1 MEVIIDS
8 QTIGDAGFNTYLT
21 REIFMTEDRNL
32 MIETRYTD
40 ASNLVGGMIGSEGI
54 LYLGS
59 KQIRLDG
66 KNKRIIINDGTTDRV
81 LIGYQQGGF

>member
-21 REIFMTEDRNL
+21 REVFRTEDRNL

-40 ASNLVGGMIGSEGI
+40 ASNLVGGIIGSEGI

-59 KQIRLDG
+59 KQIKLDG
-66 KNKRIIINDGTTDRV
+66 NKRRITIGDEI
-81 LIGYQQGGF
+81 LIGYE